1 MNNIKILYEDNSI
14 IVVIKP
20 RGILSQSDISNEE
33 DMLSL
38 LKDYI
43 KEKYRK
49 PGKVYL
55 GLVHR
60 LDKPVSGI
68 MVFARNSKSAARLS
82 KQIQD
87 KQMQKYY
94 YAVIHGIMSQK
105 EGILVDKI
113 EKIDNKKVLLNT
125 KNGKE
130 AKLEYK
136 VINEKE
142 SLSFL
147 DIHLLTGRYHQ
158 IRLQFSSRGYPLY
171 GDQLYGSKVKDD
183 IALFAYKLSFYHP
196 ITKELFT
203 FEIKPNDSAF
213 TKFLK

>member
-1 MNNIKILYEDNSI
+1 MNNLKILYEDNSI
-14 IVVIKP
+14 IVVVKP
-20 RGILSQSDISNEE
+20 KGILSQSDISDEK
-33 DMLSL
+33 DMLTL
-38 LKDYI
+38 IKGYI
-43 KEKYRK
+43 KKKYNK
-49 PGKVYL
+49 PGNVYI

-94 YAVIHGIMSQK
+94 YAVIHGVIPQK
-105 EGILVDKI
+105 EGILADRI

-125 KNGKE
+125 ENGKE

-136 VINEKE
+136 VIKEKDNL
-142 SLSFL
+142 SLL

-171 GDQLYGSKVKDD
+171 GDKLYGSKIKDD

-196 ITKELFT
+196 ITHELLT
-203 FEIKPNDSAF
+203 FEIEPDDYIFK
-213 TKFLK
+213 KFLK

>member
-1 MNNIKILYEDNSI
+1 MNDLKILYEDNSI

-20 RGILSQSDISNEE
+20 RGVLSQSDISSND
-33 DMLSL
+33 DMLSII
-38 LKDYI
+38 KKYI
-43 KEKYRK
+43 KEKYDK
-49 PGKVYL
+49 PGNVYL

-68 MVFARNSKSAARLS
+68 MVFARNSKAASRLS
-82 KQIQD
+82 EQIRN

-94 YAVIHGIMSQK
+94 YAIVHGTIPQK

-113 EKIDNKKVLLNT
+113 EKIDNKKVLLNGV
-125 KNGKE
+125 NGKE

-136 VINEKE
+136 VIKE
-142 SLSFL
+142 MNNLSLV

-171 GDQLYGSKVKDD
+171 GDKLYGSNEKD
-183 IALFAYKLSFYHP
+183 ILALFAYKLSFYHP
-196 ITKELFT
+196 ITHELLN
-203 FEIKPNDSAF
+203 FEIEPDDYIFKR
-213 TKFLK
+213 FLK